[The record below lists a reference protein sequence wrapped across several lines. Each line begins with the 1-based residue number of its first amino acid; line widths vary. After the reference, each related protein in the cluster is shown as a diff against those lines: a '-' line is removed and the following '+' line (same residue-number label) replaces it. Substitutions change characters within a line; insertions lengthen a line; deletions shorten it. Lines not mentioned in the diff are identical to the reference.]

1 MINLLPPQEK
11 ENLLLEK
18 KKTMIVI
25 LWFLILFFLLCLILI
40 LFLIEIYSQGRVDAQ
55 KIISAEAKKEATQSE
70 IKNIREKIS
79 SANATLAG
87 LNSFYQK
94 KFYFS
99 DIIQK
104 ISELLPSGTYLTNL
118 SIAFYFVEKEDVKEK
133 GIKVSLSGYAP
144 TREILLEFK
153 KNLGGENDF
162 KEVYFPPSSWVKPAD
177 IDFLATFEIS
187 R

>member
-18 KKTMIVI
+18 KKTMVVI

-40 LFLIEIYSQGRVDAQ
+40 LFLIEIYLQGQVDAQ
-55 KIISAEAKKEATQSE
+55 KIISAEAKKESTQSE

-79 SANATLAG
+79 SANTTLVG

-99 DIIQK
+99 DNIQK
-104 ISELLPSGTYLTNL
+104 ISELLPSGTYLTNF
-118 SIAFYFVEKEDVKEK
+118 SAVFYSVEKEDVKEE
-133 GIKVSLSGYAP
+133 GIRVSLSGHTP

-153 KNLGGENDF
+153 KNLGEEQSF
-162 KEVYFPPSSWVKPAD
+162 KKVYFPPSSWVKPAD